1 MGRNRLTTPGA
12 ALLAALAAIGIGAA
26 AALAGVTVYKNDFSS
41 KGEAK
46 QLRHAEGKHCD
57 KTWRKN
63 AGSVRVDV
71 TKGPNLCGYRP
82 PVQGDT
88 PGPDFALQAKQ
99 KLLKATPRGI
109 RDGAYVVLEVRSGK
123 NTGYQFRVFPRKH
136 KFKLARQPSGG
147 GSGFPAKGTSNAI
160 KGVNK
165 PNVLRLSAVGDKVIA
180 KVNGKKLARVTDSNA
195 AQVSGRNLEVGV
207 GNRKSTTKQAS
218 GTFDDLKV
226 QVPKP

>member
-1 MGRNRLTTPGA
+1 MGRNRLTTPSA
-12 ALLAALAAIGIGAA
+12 ALLAALAAVSIVAA

-41 KGEAK
+41 KSEAK

-57 KTWRKN
+57 KTWRRK

-88 PGPDFALQAKQ
+88 PGPDFDFQAKQ

-109 RDGAYVVLEVRSGK
+109 RDGVYLVLEVRSAK
-123 NTGYQFRVFPRKH
+123 NTAYQLRVFPKKH
-136 KFKLARQPSGG
+136 KFELVRKPSGG
-147 GSGFPAKGTSNAI
+147 GSGFPAKGKSNAI
-160 KGVNK
+160 KGTNK
-165 PNVLRLSAVGDKVIA
+165 PNVLRLSAVGNKVVA
-180 KVNGKKLARVTDSNA
+180 KVNGKKVARVTDSNA
-195 AQVSGRNLEVGV
+195 AEVSGRNLEVGV
-207 GNRKSTTKQAS
+207 GNRKSTTKRAS